1 MSSDSEL
8 SRRLAALHK
17 EGGWPARLSLLLPL
31 LGGSLLVAQ
40 IGVLA
45 SIVERAVMDKAS
57 FGALS
62 VPLILL
68 LALIALRAGIGL
80 AGELLAMRASEEIKS
95 GLRQHLFGDMLARPP
110 VWTAAQSSG
119 ALSTLVVEQVQ
130 ALDGYFTRYLPAMA
144 QAALLPVAFATLVM
158 PVDWVAGLIFLV
170 TAPLIP
176 IFMMLAGWGAQAAS
190 DAQAGALARL
200 TGRFADR
207 LRGLVTLKLF
217 GRAEAE
223 TRAMYQA
230 SEELRR
236 RSMRVMRIA
245 FLSSA
250 VLEFFAA
257 LGVAGI
263 ALYCG
268 LSLLGL
274 VHLRSAPLTLG
285 AALFCLVLAP
295 EVYQP
300 LRLLAAHYHD
310 RAAAKAALR
319 SIADSLGQPA
329 AEAGARPA
337 GRPDGRAEP
346 LSVAARNLTL
356 STPAGQPVLTHVD
369 LDVRPGEHIALV
381 GASGSGKSTLLESLA
396 RLRPCDA
403 KILIGETAIGDFS
416 EDELRERLGFI
427 GQRPRLIV
435 GTIAENIRLGRPDA
449 DDTAV
454 ACAARRARVTE
465 FARHLPL
472 RLATPVG
479 GNGLGV
485 SGGEAQRI
493 ALARLYLRDPGLI
506 LLDEP
511 TAHLDAATE
520 GQVLDEL
527 LDFAE
532 GRTLIIAT
540 HSPAVAARMQR
551 TYRIED
557 RTLVALTPSR
567 RAATSDVRGFDL
579 RGAA

>member
-1 MSSDSEL
+1 MPSDSEL
-8 SRRLAALHK
+8 SRRLARLHK
-17 EGGWPARLSLLLPL
+17 EGGWPARLSLVLPL
-31 LGGSLLVAQ
+31 LGGALLVAQ

-45 SIVERAVMDKAS
+45 SIIECAAVDKAPL
-57 FGALS
+57 GALLL
-62 VPLILL
+62 PLTSL
-68 LALIALRAGIGL
+68 LALIAVRAGIGL
-80 AGELLAMRASEEIKS
+80 AGEMLAAEASEKIKS
-95 GLRQHLFGDMLARPP
+95 GLRQRLFGDMLVRPP
-110 VWTAAQSSG
+110 VWTASQSSG
-119 ALSTLVVEQVQ
+119 ALSTLIVEQVQ
-130 ALDGYFTRYLPAMA
+130 ALDGYLTRYLPAMA
-144 QAALLPVAFATLVM
+144 PAALLPVGFAALVM
-158 PVDWVAGLIFLV
+158 PVDWIAGLVFLV

-176 IFMMLAGWGAQAAS
+176 AFMMLAGWGAQAAS

-217 GRAEAE
+217 GRAAAE
-223 TRAMYQA
+223 TEAMYHA

-236 RSMRVMRIA
+236 RSMHVMRIA

-268 LSLLGL
+268 LTLLGL
-274 VHLRSAPLTLG
+274 VHFRGAPLTLG

-319 SIADSLGQPA
+319 TIAESLEPPA
-329 AEAGARPA
+329 AEAGEPRTVRSRERA
-337 GRPDGRAEP
+337 GP
-346 LSVAARNLTL
+346 LAVAARNLTL
-356 STPAGQPVLTHVD
+356 STPGGQPVLAHVD
-369 LDVRPGEHIALV
+369 LDIRAGEHIALI
-381 GASGSGKSTLLESLA
+381 GPSGGGKSTLLESLA
-396 RLRPCDA
+396 RLRPCNA
-403 KILIGETAIGDFS
+403 EILIGETPLRDFP
-416 EDELRERLGFI
+416 EDELRERVGFI
-427 GQRPRLIV
+427 GQRPRLIA
-435 GTIAENIRLGRPDA
+435 GTIADNIRLGRPDA

-454 ACAARRARVTE
+454 ARAARQARVGE
-465 FARHLPL
+465 FAGQLPL

-520 GQVLDEL
+520 ERVLDEL
-527 LDFAE
+527 LDFAR

-540 HSPAVAARMQR
+540 HSSGVAARMQR
-551 TYRIED
+551 TCRIVG
-557 RTLVALTPSR
+557 RTLAPLVPAG
-567 RAATSDVRGFDL
+567 RGAENDL